1 MVKGIVLGL
10 FAQVAFVVGFTFI
23 DQTVAIK
30 SQIVKT
36 SLVLCFS
43 GVAAVPIATYFF
55 LSSKEYL
62 SILVQKD
69 LLYLALGS
77 VFALLIGEVFYITG
91 ISSSNVTTVSYTA
104 LAYPV
109 VALLFDSVRG
119 RAIMT
124 TQDIIGFAFVSIGF
138 LVLASRNSNL

>member
-1 MVKGIVLGL
+1 
-10 FAQVAFVVGFTFI
+10 
-23 DQTVAIK
+23 
-30 SQIVKT
+30 
-36 SLVLCFS
+36 
-43 GVAAVPIATYFF
+43 
-55 LSSKEYL
+55 
-62 SILVQKD
+62 
-69 LLYLALGS
+69 